1 MNTTYEFQVE
11 SMHEAKKWV
20 DQFGAVEDKITPAQS
35 IQERVH
41 EIKSNTEGT
50 PISSVTERIMR
61 ISKNVMLP
69 QLRKLLDAN
78 GHIRSGQQ
86 KEDVKEAL
94 RLFYYD
100 HVQSKSKKGKQSD
113 SDGSGEEG
121 LEKTTDAVLDD
132 AKVQAA
138 KDRFH
143 PPEMYVFFHE
153 GPAVIGGQHNLHLL
167 QDPAAMQR
175 AVGAGGGASRQ
186 THRDNMNDRV
196 QEEARTKK
204 KKLVTQ
210 TLTNA
215 LLNASPTPSCSMSSA
230 SPEVTVSTTSALEA
244 FLRERREMDRRWVA
258 TDRLAGKV
266 VLCTL
271 YAALVPCPCFF
282 CPALLHANCI
292 HICLH
297 IPIYTYFCILYMH
310 IHAFY
315 IIIYIYIYIY
325 ISHSCPRSC
334 DRLRPSNWWHTP
346 KLRRRNLPTLPSTRR
361 LQPTSPNTLYGTI
374 SKISCRKWK
383 ELRS

>member
-1 MNTTYEFQVE
+1 MSPCGSVKAAKCVAAKRTEEKRGRGRAWVYIEMLCAVLAVTGVNQDLCDGRSKKERLAHMNTAYKFQVE
-11 SMHEAKKWV
+11 TMVATKKWV
-20 DQFGAVEDKITPAQS
+20 DQFGVAEDKITPEQS
-35 IQERVH
+35 LDERVQD
-41 EIKSNTEGT
+41 IKSNTDRS
-50 PISSVTERIMR
+50 PISTVTERIIR
-61 ISKNVMLP
+61 ISKTVMLP

-86 KEDVKEAL
+86 KEDVNEAL
-94 RLFYYD
+94 RLFYYE
-100 HVQSKSKKGKQSD
+100 HVQSKSKKGLQSD
-113 SDGSGEEG
+113 SEGSGEEG
-121 LEKTTDAVLDD
+121 LEKTTDAVLDA
-132 AKVQAA
+132 AKLQAA

-143 PPEMYVFFHE
+143 PPEMYVFFHQ
-153 GPAVIGGQHNLHLL
+153 GPAVIGGQNNLHLL

-175 AVGAGGGASRQ
+175 AMGDGGGASRQ

-204 KKLVTQ
+204 KRLVTQ

-230 SPEVTVSTTSALEA
+230 SPEATVSTTSALEA

-292 HICLH
+292 HISLH
-297 IPIYTYFCILYMH
+297 IPTYTYFCMLYMH
-310 IHAFY
+310 IHAF
-315 IIIYIYIYIY
+315 
-325 ISHSCPRSC
+325 
-334 DRLRPSNWWHTP
+334 
-346 KLRRRNLPTLPSTRR
+346 
-361 LQPTSPNTLYGTI
+361 
-374 SKISCRKWK
+374 
-383 ELRS
+383 